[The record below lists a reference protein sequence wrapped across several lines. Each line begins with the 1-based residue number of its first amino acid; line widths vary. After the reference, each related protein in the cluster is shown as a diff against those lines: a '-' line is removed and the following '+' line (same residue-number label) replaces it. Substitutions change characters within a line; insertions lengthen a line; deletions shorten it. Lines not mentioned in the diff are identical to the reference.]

1 MFSECEMFKDC
12 GADFMREFLHNC
24 QDNAWGQIVDNGVQ
38 LIKEG
43 EIGHSMYII
52 HRGSVTVDLK
62 GTKVATLGA
71 GAVLQAFDVGGA
83 EGCDREGVPG
93 RRKHRRIDQRGS
105 NRSLE
110 I

>member
-1 MFSECEMFKDC
+1 MFKDC
-12 GADFMREFLHNC
+12 GADFMREFLYNC

-71 GAVLQAFDVGGA
+71 GDIAGELQLLGVSRERTATVTTNRISHVFEIKASAFVS
-83 EGCDREGVPG
+83 CT
-93 RRKHRRIDQRGS
+93 
-105 NRSLE
+105 
-110 I
+110 